1 MTWFWLNIPL
11 AVVFLL
17 AWTLI
22 PAWIV
27 IRHPDT
33 APRAAHPDRPAAGRV
48 TAAAA
53 PAQLP
58 TPPGPAERQLAPHA

>member
-1 MTWFWLNIPL
+1 MTWYWLNIPL
-11 AVVFLL
+11 AAVFLL

-33 APRAAHPDRPAAGRV
+33 TPRAPHPDGPAAGHLP
-48 TAAAA
+48 AAAA
-53 PAQLP
+53 PAPLP
-58 TPPGPAERQLAPHA
+58 TAPGPGGHQLARHA